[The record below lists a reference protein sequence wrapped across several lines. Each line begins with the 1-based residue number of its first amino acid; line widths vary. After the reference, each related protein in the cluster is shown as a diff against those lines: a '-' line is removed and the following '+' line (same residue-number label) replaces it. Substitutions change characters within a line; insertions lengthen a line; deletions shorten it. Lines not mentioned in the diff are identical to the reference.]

1 MAIFDLSDPRNVVE
15 QLRTLYP
22 TRTISFTKIDV
33 RHRQD
38 FEKAFQLVVE
48 RFGRIDGI
56 VNGAGIVRE
65 SSAED
70 VIGVNVIGVINGTQI
85 ALDHMSI
92 AKSGQGGQ
100 IVNIASALGLDVYHM
115 LPIYSASKHA
125 VVGYTRSMADE
136 KFENKFG
143 VKFVTICPGFTSTP
157 LVDGIDSGLYVE
169 SLKEDLPGFVA
180 KRGIQTW
187 ACICLLQR
195 FDATQS

>member
-1 MAIFDLSDPRNVVE
+1 ME
-15 QLRTLYP
+15 HLRTLYP
-22 TRTISFTKIDV
+22 TKTISFTKIDV
-33 RHRQD
+33 RQRQD
-38 FEKAFQLVVE
+38 FEKAFQSVVE

-56 VNGAGIVRE
+56 VNGAGIVKE

-85 ALDHMSI
+85 ALDHMNI
-92 AKSGQGGQ
+92 ARGGQGGM
-100 IVNIASALGLDVYHM
+100 IVNIASALGLDVHFT

-157 LVDGIDSGLYVE
+157 LVNGIDEGLYE
-169 SLKEDLPGFVA
+169 EGSKEHLTDFVA
-180 KRGIQTW
+180 KVGIQT
-187 ACICLLQR
+187 
-195 FDATQS
+195 